1 MESGKRAEAGPSTGA
16 SEEKQEREERKM
28 TEKPLAVEF
37 CDDHE
42 EDEEDEDKEDGV
54 GAVAGFVPGPLLSL
68 KEQIEKDKDDD
79 SLRRW
84 KEKLLGCVEGD
95 LNGQMEPE
103 VKFHSIGIISDDLGE
118 VNYPLPIDR
127 NQNGLLL
134 FTLKE
139 GSQYQLKL
147 SFSVLHN
154 IVSGLT
160 YSNTVWKAG
169 LQGELTSWIA
179 EWLSVDQNKGM
190 LGTFAPQR
198 EPYVYILDEETTPS
212 GVLARGIYSAKLKF
226 EDDDRRCH
234 MELNYSFEIKKSS

>member
-28 TEKPLAVEF
+28 TEKPLAVEV

-169 LQGELTSWIA
+169 LQ
-179 EWLSVDQNKGM
+179 VDQNKGM